1 MKLLRASLLV
11 VPLPLVLNRWNADP
25 IWVFVFSVVALV
37 PLAGWVSVATDDLA
51 RRLGALGGSL
61 LHAACGNAAELI
73 VALFALR
80 GGLVGL
86 VKASIAGAIAAN
98 MLLAIGAAFF
108 VGGCFHRVQ
117 RFHRGLARQHAGM
130 LALAVTALLVPTVF
144 HHTEPGLRGEEIH
157 RVSGAVGGVLLG
169 LYGLYLI
176 YNLRGSQG
184 QPGRRARSDLPDRS
198 PAASLAILAAAVAAT
213 AWLSGVLV
221 NQVEPVV
228 ERLGVSQL
236 ALGFVVIPL
245 AGNVAEYVTAIA
257 MAAKNR
263 MNVAVGV
270 AASASLQVALLLAP
284 LLIVLSPLVGG
295 ARMSLVFTL
304 LEVTALVAAVAVANM
319 VVTDGRSNWF
329 EGAQLMGAY
338 AILAV
343 AMWFV

>member
-11 VPLPLVLNRWNADP
+11 VPLPLLLNRWNADP
-25 IWVFVFSVVALV
+25 LWVFALSLIALV
-37 PLAGWVSVATDDLA
+37 PLAGWVSVATEDLA

-61 LHAACGNAAELI
+61 LNAAFSNAAELI
-73 VALFALR
+73 VALVALR
-80 GGLVGL
+80 SGLVGL

-98 MLLAIGAAFF
+98 MLLVIGAGFF

-130 LALAVTALLVPTVF
+130 LSLAVTALLVPTVF
-144 HHTEPGLRGEEIH
+144 HYTEPGLRGDEIH
-157 RVSGAVGGVLLG
+157 RVSWAVGCVLLG
-169 LYGLYLI
+169 LYGLYLL
-176 YNLRGSQG
+176 YNLRGSARH
-184 QPGRRARSDLPDRS
+184 PGGEALRNPPRRSAT
-198 PAASLAILAAAVAAT
+198 ASLVTLAGAVAAT
-213 AWLSGVLV
+213 AWLSSVLV
-221 NQVEPVV
+221 DQVEPVV
-228 ERLGVSQL
+228 ARLGVSQL

-263 MNVAVGV
+263 MNIAVGV
-270 AASASLQVALLLAP
+270 ATSASLQVALLLAP

-304 LEVTALVAAVAVANM
+304 LEVTALVAAVAVANI
-319 VVTDGRSNWF
+319 VVTDGKSNWF
-329 EGAQLMGAY
+329 EGAQLVGAY
-338 AILAV
+338 VILAV

>member
-25 IWVFVFSVVALV
+25 LWVFALSVVALV
-37 PLAGWVSVATDDLA
+37 PLAGWVSVATEDLA
-51 RRLGALGGSL
+51 HRLGALGGSL
-61 LHAACGNAAELI
+61 LNAACGNAAELI

-157 RVSGAVGGVLLG
+157 RVSAAVGCVLLG

-176 YNLRGSQG
+176 YNLRGPG
-184 QPGRRARSDLPDRS
+184 AQPGRQAPSDPPRRSA
-198 PAASLAILAAAVAAT
+198 AASLATLAAAVAVM

-221 NQVEPVV
+221 DQVEPVV

-263 MNVAVGV
+263 MNIAVGV
-270 AASASLQVALLLAP
+270 ATSASLQVALLLAP

-319 VVTDGRSNWF
+319 VVTDGRSSWF